1 MNKIHHKQYRNIVIT
16 EKNYR
21 KLKGLGSA
29 GDSFNDVIT
38 DILEKIYSLQQST
51 TGVGAPN
58 EIVVNP
64 EHPAKKESCQ

>member
-1 MNKIHHKQYRNIVIT
+1 VNNVNNIQYKRIVVT
-16 EKNYR
+16 ESNYK

-51 TGVGAPN
+51 TGVGSPN

-64 EHPAKKESCQ
+64 EHSFKEKNCQ